1 MKEKWKKFRQ
11 KCAELSKKAGT
22 RAVIA
27 VCAVLILGGAAIARS
42 ILGGGGSVVKAPSRL
57 AVDLASDPAAKEAKG
72 GGAKSGPEDA
82 EAGQSAALSSG
93 ETRDYF
99 ASISLERRQ
108 ARDEAIEV
116 LKTVTASDTA
126 TGDAKADAAAAIGK
140 IAEGMESEA
149 NIESLVRSKGFEQC
163 VAVVNGGKCSV
174 IVESDG
180 LLQSEVA
187 QISEIVW
194 EQAGIAPENLK
205 IIEKGK

>member
-1 MKEKWKKFRQ
+1 MNTE
-11 KCAELSKKAGT
+11 EMSAGKSGFQ
-22 RAVIA
+22 VITY
-27 VCAVLILGGAAIARS
+27 G
-42 ILGGGGSVVKAPSRL
+42 
-57 AVDLASDPAAKEAKG
+57 DPAA
-72 GGAKSGPEDA
+72 
-82 EAGQSAALSSG
+82 
-93 ETRDYF
+93 
-99 ASISLERRQ
+99 
-108 ARDEAIEV
+108 
-116 LKTVTASDTA
+116 DTLLIQPV
-126 TGDAKADAAAAIGK
+126 DDMD
-140 IAEGMESEA
+140 AEGMESEA

>member
-27 VCAVLILGGAAIARS
+27 VCAVLILGGAAIAKS
-42 ILGGGGSVVKAPSRL
+42 ILGGDGSVKAPSRL
-57 AVDLASDPAAKEAKG
+57 AVDLASDPVAKG
-72 GGAKSGPEDA
+72 GGAESGPEDA

>member
-27 VCAVLILGGAAIARS
+27 VCAVLILGGAAIAKS
-42 ILGGGGSVVKAPSRL
+42 ILGGGGSVKAPSRL

-72 GGAKSGPEDA
+72 GGAESGPEDA

-116 LKTVTASDTA
+116 LKTVTSSDTA

>member
-11 KCAELSKKAGT
+11 RCAELSKKAGT

-27 VCAVLILGGAAIARS
+27 VCAVLILGGAAIAKS
-42 ILGGGGSVVKAPSRL
+42 ILGGGGSVKAPSRL

-72 GGAKSGPEDA
+72 GGAESGPEDA

>member
-27 VCAVLILGGAAIARS
+27 VCAVLILGGAAIAKS
-42 ILGGGGSVVKAPSRL
+42 ILGGGGSVKAPSRL

-72 GGAKSGPEDA
+72 EGAKSGPEDA

>member
-1 MKEKWKKFRQ
+1 M
-11 KCAELSKKAGT
+11 
-22 RAVIA
+22 
-27 VCAVLILGGAAIARS
+27 
-42 ILGGGGSVVKAPSRL
+42 
-57 AVDLASDPAAKEAKG
+57 
-72 GGAKSGPEDA
+72 
-82 EAGQSAALSSG
+82 
-93 ETRDYF
+93 
-99 ASISLERRQ
+99 
-108 ARDEAIEV
+108 

>member
-27 VCAVLILGGAAIARS
+27 VCAVLILGGAAIAKS
-42 ILGGGGSVVKAPSRL
+42 ILGGGGSVKAPSRL

-72 GGAKSGPEDA
+72 GGAESGPEDA
-82 EAGQSAALSSG
+82 EAGRSAALSSG

-116 LKTVTASDTA
+116 LKTVTSSDTA

>member
-27 VCAVLILGGAAIARS
+27 VCAVLILGGAAIAKS
-42 ILGGGGSVVKAPSRL
+42 IRGGGGSVKAPSRL
-57 AVDLASDPAAKEAKG
+57 AVDLASDPTAKEAKG
-72 GGAKSGPEDA
+72 GGAESGPEDA

>member
-27 VCAVLILGGAAIARS
+27 VCAVLILGGAAIAKS
-42 ILGGGGSVVKAPSRL
+42 ILGGGGSVKAPSRL
-57 AVDLASDPAAKEAKG
+57 AVDLASDPTAKEAKG
-72 GGAKSGPEDA
+72 GGAESGPEDA

>member
-27 VCAVLILGGAAIARS
+27 VCAVLILGGAAIAKS
-42 ILGGGGSVVKAPSRL
+42 ILGGGGSVKAPSRL
-57 AVDLASDPAAKEAKG
+57 AVDLASDPAAKG
-72 GGAKSGPEDA
+72 GGAESGPEDA

>member
-11 KCAELSKKAGT
+11 RCAELSKKAGT

-27 VCAVLILGGAAIARS
+27 VCAVLILGGAAIAKS
-42 ILGGGGSVVKAPSRL
+42 ILGGGGSVKAPSRL

-72 GGAKSGPEDA
+72 GGAKSGPDDA

>member
-27 VCAVLILGGAAIARS
+27 VCAVLILGGAVALNFL
-42 ILGGGGSVVKAPSRL
+42 LGGGSVKAPSRL

-72 GGAKSGPEDA
+72 GGAESGPEDA

-149 NIESLVRSKGFEQC
+149 NIESLVRSKG
-163 VAVVNGGKCSV
+163 AVVNGGKCSV

>member
-11 KCAELSKKAGT
+11 RCAELSKKAGT

-27 VCAVLILGGAAIARS
+27 VCAVLILGGAAIAKS
-42 ILGGGGSVVKAPSRL
+42 ILSGDGSVKAPSRL

-72 GGAKSGPEDA
+72 GGAESGPEDA
-82 EAGQSAALSSG
+82 EAGRSAALSSG

>member
-11 KCAELSKKAGT
+11 RCAELSKKAGT

-27 VCAVLILGGAAIARS
+27 VCAVLILGGAAIAKS
-42 ILGGGGSVVKAPSRL
+42 ILGGDGSVKAPSRL

-72 GGAKSGPEDA
+72 GGAESGPEDA
-82 EAGQSAALSSG
+82 EAGRSAALSSG